1 VPTSTAPKAERV
13 PNPPDQSWK
22 PSASLDALKSRA
34 RQLSY
39 VRDFFAARGVLEVET
54 PALASHGA
62 NDLNIDSVAVTLA
75 PLPGIGSSNA
85 WLQSSPEYHMKR
97 LLSAGTGPIYQV
109 ARAFRNGERGVRHNP
124 EFSLL
129 EWYRPGF
136 DDLDLMAEVAALVCG
151 WLELPVPERLT
162 YREAFRRYSGVDAF
176 TASDSDVA
184 QQCERWVGK
193 ALAVRLSRDECL
205 DVLMSHEIEPALR
218 HLPPT
223 FLCHYPASQ
232 AALAKTSV
240 SEGMTVAHRFE
251 LYVEGL
257 ELCNGYWEL
266 TDAGEQRRR
275 FNLDN
280 QSRRATGKPDMGIDQ
295 RLLAAMESGLPEC
308 AGVALGLDRLLMLKL
323 GTRDIA
329 GTLSFPVERA

>member
-1 VPTSTAPKAERV
+1 MSST
-13 PNPPDQSWK
+13 PDNSWK
-22 PSASLDALKSRA
+22 PTASLAALESRA
-34 RQLSY
+34 RQSSY
-39 VRDFFAARGVLEVET
+39 VRDFFAARNVLEVET

-62 NDLNIDSVAVTLA
+62 NDLNIDSLRVDLA
-75 PLPGIGSSNA
+75 PLPQVDTLKG

-97 LLSAGTGPIYQV
+97 LLAAGAGPIYQM

-151 WLELPVPERLT
+151 WLELPMPERLT

-176 TASDSDVA
+176 TASDSALA
-184 QQCERWVGK
+184 QKCERWVGTE
-193 ALAVRLSRDECL
+193 LAARLSRDECL
-205 DVLMSHEIEPALR
+205 DLLLSHEIEPALR
-218 HLPPT
+218 QLPPT

-240 SEGMTVAHRFE
+240 SEDVTVAHRFE

-266 TDAGEQRRR
+266 TDATEQRRR
-275 FNLDN
+275 FELDN
-280 QSRRATGKPDMGIDQ
+280 QSRQAAGKPDMGIDE
-295 RLLAAMESGLPEC
+295 RLLAAMESGLPAC

-329 GTLSFPVERA
+329 EVLSFPVERA